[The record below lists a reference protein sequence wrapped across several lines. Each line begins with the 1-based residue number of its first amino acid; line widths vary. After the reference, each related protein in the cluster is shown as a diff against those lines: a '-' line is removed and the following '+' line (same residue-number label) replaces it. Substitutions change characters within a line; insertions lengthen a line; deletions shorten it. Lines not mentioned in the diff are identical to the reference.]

1 MVLIIVKCGWLQL
14 GHFRIKRK
22 HLTSKTM
29 ASSALGPRRFT
40 CWAVVTCLTLIPAV
54 RTQQSTSPLTPT
66 TVDPSTSTSTSS
78 TADCFSSS
86 YVVGSVLGTF
96 FATGIGLGLFFCL
109 LWWICERRRRR
120 TLSDGTCLF
129 IIPNSLSST
138 CCCWYLWNEDDET
151 SFECITAAS
160 KAKQPFL
167 GVCYSTVQNP
177 ASISLKCTHSSFGVS
192 MIRHSFR

>member
-14 GHFRIKRK
+14 GHLRTRKEK

-29 ASSALGPRRFT
+29 ASALGPRSFT

-66 TVDPSTSTSTSS
+66 PVDPSTSTSS

-129 IIPNSLSST
+129 IIPSLDSLSPSSST
-138 CCCWYLWNEDDET
+138 CCCWYL
-151 SFECITAAS
+151 
-160 KAKQPFL
+160 
-167 GVCYSTVQNP
+167 
-177 ASISLKCTHSSFGVS
+177 
-192 MIRHSFR
+192 

>member
-1 MVLIIVKCGWLQL
+1 
-14 GHFRIKRK
+14 
-22 HLTSKTM
+22 M
-29 ASSALGPRRFT
+29 ASALGPRSFT

-54 RTQQSTSPLTPT
+54 RTQQSTSPSTPT
-66 TVDPSTSTSTSS
+66 PVDPSTSTSS

-129 IIPNSLSST
+129 IIPLSLSVFF
-138 CCCWYLWNEDDET
+138 YLLLLILVEREDDET

-177 ASISLKCTHSSFGVS
+177 ASLFFFICTHSSFGVS